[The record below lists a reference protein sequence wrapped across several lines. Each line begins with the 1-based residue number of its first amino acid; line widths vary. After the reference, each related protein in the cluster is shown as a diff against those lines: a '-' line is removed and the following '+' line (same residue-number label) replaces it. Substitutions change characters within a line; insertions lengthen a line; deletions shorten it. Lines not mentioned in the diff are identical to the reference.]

1 MTREVI
7 IIFALVV
14 VLVVLEIW
22 PYVASVSKKESYLYC
37 TNGSCYSLFNN
48 NYEGAE
54 KECTV
59 YAPPD
64 SPLPTQT
71 GSPVQPFAAWRPSAC
86 AGVYTTVMDDF
97 DNRRVVCSCCE

>member
-1 MTREVI
+1 MTRIV

-14 VLVVLEIW
+14 VLVLIEICAHMYK
-22 PYVASVSKKESYLYC
+22 PQKTEAYMYC
-37 TNGSCYSLFNN
+37 TNGSCYTLFNN

-54 KECTV
+54 KECSV
-59 YAPPD
+59 YAPPE

-71 GSPVQPFAAWRPSAC
+71 GAYTLPFAPWRPSAC